1 MKIPEIAIIE
11 FPTLG
16 PSAREEVVS
25 ARNAGF
31 TSIAVH
37 DWLAPAGRSL
47 EELDDAVREVGFT
60 YAVSWPNTT
69 CILPMANAEGGT
81 DIAQRTRDMY
91 ESLVRFS
98 ELGIPG
104 MAIFTGPAG
113 DRSMDESRAIVVSEL
128 RELGQAAGELGM
140 FIAFEP
146 MHSSLQKTHSFLSGT
161 PASVS
166 IIDEVGLDNVKIT
179 LDIWHYAES
188 TDPHADVRMMA
199 PHLANIHLCDYRHP
213 TRGWADRALL
223 GEGVAPVVDFVRALA
238 EVDFQGYWE
247 VEILSDNGLFGT
259 RHDDSLWDRPTPQLL
274 DDAMAAIEKT
284 WIRAFGGV

>member
-1 MKIPEIAIIE
+1 MKIPDIAIIE

-16 PSAREEVVS
+16 TSPREEVVS
-25 ARNAGF
+25 ARDAGF

-47 EELDDAVREVGFT
+47 EDLDRAVREVGLT

-69 CILPMANAEGGT
+69 CILPLADGEGGT
-81 DIAQRTRDMY
+81 DIAQRTQSMFR
-91 ESLVRFS
+91 SLIRFA

-104 MAIFTGPAG
+104 MAIFTGPVG
-113 DRSMDESRAIVVSEL
+113 DRSMDEARDIVVSEL
-128 RELGQAAGELGM
+128 RALGQAAAELGL

-146 MHSSLQKTHSFLSGT
+146 MHTSLRKTHSFLTGT

-166 IIDEVGLDNVKIT
+166 LIEEVGLDNIKIT

-188 TDPHADVRMMA
+188 TDPYADVRMLA
-199 PHLANIHLCDYRHP
+199 PHLANVHLCDYRYP

-259 RHDDSLWDRPTPQLL
+259 RHEDSLWDRPTPQLL
-274 DDAMAAIEKT
+274 NEARTAIEKT
-284 WIRAFGGV
+284 WIRAFGAA